1 MRTYSER
8 EVSEIIGRAVERQQA
23 ADRGDVAPGL
33 TLDEIE
39 RLGREAGI
47 DPAHLRAAA
56 HEVDVAGRTLTRQ
69 RSQTSTRV
77 VVERWID
84 APLTST
90 GWEDVVAHLQTA
102 LGPHA
107 GAMIA
112 SSAGETIQQI
122 GQTYEWTHTSPLGV
136 RTRVAV
142 SPRGGRTRL
151 HMTQLVGLSSPT
163 VEGVGYGAI
172 IAVLA
177 GTIGGGTAAAFAG
190 ASGAVAAL
198 VVVATFFAAWAVAAP
213 LVAAADR
220 RWRAK
225 KLGLLDALADDL
237 APLLAAGAEMEGANE
252 TPALASASADDAVP
266 EAELSLDAFLDAPEA
281 GGQVPN
287 RQRVR

>member
-8 EVSEIIGRAVERQQA
+8 EVSEIIERAVERQKA

-39 RLGREAGI
+39 RVGREAGI

-56 HEVDVAGRTLTRQ
+56 EEVDLAGRTLTRQ
-69 RSQTSTRV
+69 RSQTRTQV
-77 VVERWID
+77 VVERWVD

-90 GWEDVVAHLQTA
+90 GWEDVVAHLRTA

-112 SSAGETIQQI
+112 SSAGETVQQI

-142 SPRGGRTRL
+142 SPRSGRTRL

-163 VEGVGYGAI
+163 VEGVAYGGV
-172 IAVLA
+172 IAAVVA
-177 GTIGGGTAAAFAG
+177 MIGGAVASSVTGSGGIAAFA
-190 ASGAVAAL
+190 AL
-198 VVVATFFAAWAVAAP
+198 ATLLVAWAAAAP
-213 LVAAADR
+213 LVASHDR

-225 KLGLLDALADDL
+225 KLGQLDALADDL
-237 APLLAAGAEMEGANE
+237 APLLAAAADLE
-252 TPALASASADDAVP
+252 ASATPVPASVTDAAP
-266 EAELSLDAFLDAPEA
+266 EAPPRLDPDALGDAPEA
-281 GGQVPN
+281 DGWAAS